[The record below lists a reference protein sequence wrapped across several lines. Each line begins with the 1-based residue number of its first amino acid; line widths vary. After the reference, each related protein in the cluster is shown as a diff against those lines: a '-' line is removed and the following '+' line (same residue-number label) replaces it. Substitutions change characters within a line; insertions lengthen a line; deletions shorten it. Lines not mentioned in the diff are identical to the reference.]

1 MGNASDFHST
11 GRNVDKEQDDQAFE
25 SSASPDLD
33 GEKVRSD
40 DLSPMPAKK
49 LFPRRFT
56 ISLGRWFDAM
66 SLQNVGKG
74 FRSNDRGNLFQNLTS
89 KTFRFRGKPATLVV
103 RKSQPLI
110 TNLLSQNAV
119 LLDEVLDDVLLPLVQ
134 PTGDGNDE
142 K

>member
-1 MGNASDFHST
+1 MPC
-11 GRNVDKEQDDQAFE
+11 EQ
-25 SSASPDLD
+25 
-33 GEKVRSD
+33 
-40 DLSPMPAKK
+40 
-49 LFPRRFT
+49 
-56 ISLGRWFDAM
+56 
-66 SLQNVGKG
+66 G

-119 LLDEVLDDVLLPLVQ
+119 LLDEVLDDVLLPLVE

-142 K
+142 TKMDPDAPASRERITRRNSCPATGMQLPDNTP

>member
-1 MGNASDFHST
+1 M
-11 GRNVDKEQDDQAFE
+11 
-25 SSASPDLD
+25 L
-33 GEKVRSD
+33 
-40 DLSPMPAKK
+40 M
-49 LFPRRFT
+49 
-56 ISLGRWFDAM
+56 
-66 SLQNVGKG
+66 
-74 FRSNDRGNLFQNLTS
+74 
-89 KTFRFRGKPATLVV
+89 V